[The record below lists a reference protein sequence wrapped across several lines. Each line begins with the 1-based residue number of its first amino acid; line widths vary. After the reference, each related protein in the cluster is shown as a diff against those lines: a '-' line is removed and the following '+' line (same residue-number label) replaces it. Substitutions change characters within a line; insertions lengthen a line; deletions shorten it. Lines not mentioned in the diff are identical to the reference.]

1 MWRAFW
7 DLIKY
12 ISQEEEEERFGYFQQ
27 AIVDRPPTQ
36 YEARHNLHFYADL
49 SEQELEKLWRE
60 FPESQK
66 PNAFIFKSNIKS
78 WPLMAEVDNDFV
90 EDSSPKVEDEN
101 DPFAKLKSSGGTNPK
116 SYFS

>member
-1 MWRAFW
+1 MWHAFW
-7 DLIKY
+7 DVIKY
-12 ISQEEEEERFGYFQQ
+12 SSQEEEEERFGYFQQ

-49 SEQELEKLWRE
+49 SEEELEFFLRQ

-90 EDSSPKVEDEN
+90 EEPTDSSPK
-101 DPFAKLKSSGGTNPK
+101 GTNKP
-116 SYFS
+116 